1 MIKDILVRL
10 DGTAQDDVRLAA
22 ADQIAT
28 IFSSHITGLSF
39 ISQSP
44 LTTGEAGKEDGR
56 AVEAAAIARLERLQQ
71 ETHLRRFEV
80 AGEED
85 VPDTAMRP
93 ARAADTFVELCPDG
107 LSSNSE
113 RLIER
118 LLFGAGRHLFLVPHE
133 LRPLRFLKHVIV
145 AWNGSREAA
154 RAMAEAMPYLQRA
167 EKVGLLVVEGENPT
181 EADRLM
187 GNDAVQHLR
196 HHGINAVKHRAFGEE
211 DETAGVLI
219 EECRTLDAT
228 LLVMGSF
235 GHSALH
241 ELLPGSTTRRLL
253 RRSPIPLVI
262 AH

>member
-10 DGTAQDDVRLAA
+10 DGTAQDDLRLAA
-22 ADQIAT
+22 VDQLAT
-28 IFSSHITGLSF
+28 IFSSHITGLYF
-39 ISQSP
+39 NVQSAF
-44 LTTGEAGKEDGR
+44 TTAEAATEDGR
-56 AVEAAAIARLERLQQ
+56 AVEANVLARLQRLQP
-71 ETHLRRFEV
+71 EAHLRRFEV
-80 AGEED
+80 AGEEE
-85 VPDTAMRP
+85 VPDAAMRP
-93 ARAADTFVELCPDG
+93 ARAADTFVEPCPDS
-107 LSSNSE
+107 LSSASE

-118 LLFGAGRHLFLVPHE
+118 LLFGAGRHLFLMPNE
-133 LRPLRFLKHVIV
+133 LRPLSFLKHVIV

-154 RAMAEAMPYLQRA
+154 RAMAEAMPYLLLA
-167 EKVGLLVVEGENPT
+167 EKVGILVVEGEKTT

-196 HHGINAVKHRAFGEE
+196 HHGINAVKHRASGEE

-241 ELLPGSTTRRLL
+241 DLLPGSTTRRLL